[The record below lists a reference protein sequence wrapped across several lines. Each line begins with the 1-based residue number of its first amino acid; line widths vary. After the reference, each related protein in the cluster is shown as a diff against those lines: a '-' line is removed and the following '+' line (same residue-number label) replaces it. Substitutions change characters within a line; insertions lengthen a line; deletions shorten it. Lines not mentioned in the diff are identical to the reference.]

1 MLKTSVVRQARLAA
15 SRVALN
21 TTRSV
26 QIASRPLLS
35 SSALTST
42 PRALAVLH
50 RSFSPFLRYYSSEAT
65 AADDEL
71 PSTAGLVTKFAD
83 LSTLN
88 VHPKLVNSI
97 VDGMGYENMTEVQSM
112 TISPALVGKD
122 LVAQAK
128 TGTGKT
134 LAFLVPVLQRIL
146 AQQPELATRGA
157 TRARSD
163 DIRAIIVSPTRE
175 LAEQIAVEASKLV
188 QGTGIVVQAA
198 VGGTQ
203 KRLMLQMTRRQGCH
217 LLVAT
222 PGRLMDLLSDPDS
235 GIAAPNLE
243 ALVLDEA
250 DRMLD
255 VGFDAELREIVK
267 FLPSRADKPR
277 QTLLFSATIPK
288 DVVGLARSYIDPR
301 NFEFVQTIKANE
313 VATHDKVPQYIVPC
327 RGFENLTPALLELI
341 QREVAI
347 AHSTP
352 GADPFKAIV
361 FMPTTAMVVFTRAV
375 FSRIAYQDKDIPKV
389 IDIHSKLTQQSRT
402 LAAENFRHAKSAILF
417 SSDVTARGMDF
428 PGVTHVIQ
436 MHSPPDRDQYIHRL
450 GRTGRAEK
458 SGQGWL
464 LVSDMEV
471 PMARKR
477 LPGLPIKRST
487 DIECASIDATR
498 GSELP
503 SQFQTVK
510 DAVARLPH
518 QVIGEAY
525 QSLLGGAMK
534 GYDFQSIVDAA
545 NDLSLHGWGLEQ
557 TPGVSHSL
565 ASRHPRVTGLRVDER
580 ASRDSGSR
588 FGGRGG
594 SRDGG
599 RGGYGGRGDGD
610 EFAAL
615 AGGRSSGGFGGGF
628 GGRGGGGGYGGRGG
642 GSYGGSGGGGYGGRS
657 GGRGGGG
664 SSSF

>member
-1 MLKTSVVRQARLAA
+1 MRQARLAA

-26 QIASRPLLS
+26 QTASRPFLS

-42 PRALAVLH
+42 PRALAVSQ
-50 RSFSPFLRYYSSEAT
+50 RSFSPLLRYYSSEAT
-65 AADDEL
+65 ASDDQL
-71 PSTAGLVTKFAD
+71 PSAAGLITRFAD

-88 VHPKLVNSI
+88 VHPKLVSSI

-146 AQQPELATRGA
+146 AQQPDLAVRAA

-255 VGFDAELREIVK
+255 VGFDAELKQILQY
-267 FLPSRADKPR
+267 LPSRSDKPR

-301 NFEFVQTIKANE
+301 NFEFVQTIKADE

-327 RGFENLTPALLELI
+327 KGFENLAPALLELV
-341 QREVAI
+341 QREVAN
-347 AHSTP
+347 ATSNP
-352 GADPFKAIV
+352 EVDPFKAIV
-361 FMPTTAMVVFTRAV
+361 FLPTTAMVVFTRAM
-375 FSRIAYQDKDIPKV
+375 FSRIGYHDKSLPAI
-389 IDIHSKLTQQSRT
+389 IDIHSKLTQGSRT
-402 LAAENFRHAKSAILF
+402 LAAENFRRARSAILF

-436 MHSPPDRDQYIHRL
+436 MHAPPDRDQYIHRL

-464 LVSDMEV
+464 FVSDMEV

-487 DIECASIDATR
+487 DLQCASIDVQR
-498 GSELP
+498 GGELP
-503 SQFQTVK
+503 SQFQVIR

-518 QVIGEAY
+518 QVTGEAY
-525 QSLLGGAMK
+525 KSLLGGAMK
-534 GYDFQSIVDAA
+534 GYDFQTIVDSA
-545 NDLSLHGWGLEQ
+545 NDLATHGWGLEQ
-557 TPGVSHSL
+557 TPGVPSSV
-565 ASRHPRVTGLRVDER
+565 ASRHPRVTGLRVDDR
-580 ASRDSGSR
+580 AFRDDSNGR
-588 FGGRGG
+588 YGGRGG
-594 SRDGG
+594 G
-599 RGGYGGRGDGD
+599 RGSGYGGR
-610 EFAAL
+610 
-615 AGGRSSGGFGGGF
+615 
-628 GGRGGGGGYGGRGG
+628 GGGYGGRGG
-642 GSYGGSGGGGYGGRS
+642 GDEFDVFGAQSGSGGFGGGRGGGGFGGRGGYGGRS
-657 GGRGGGG
+657 GGRDGGRGGGG
-664 SSSF
+664 GGGGGYGGQSSSF